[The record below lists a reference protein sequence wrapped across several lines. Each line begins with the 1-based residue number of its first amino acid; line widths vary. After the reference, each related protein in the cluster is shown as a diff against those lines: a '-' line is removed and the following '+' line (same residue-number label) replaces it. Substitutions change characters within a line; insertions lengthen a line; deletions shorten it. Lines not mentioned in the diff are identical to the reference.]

1 MNSRTYA
8 KLRRSYIEVRAREF
22 SLTTTTVLAD
32 REPSGV
38 FKRSTP
44 RNQLAKGIIAVMKRL
59 IVLIAIAALSTTAV
73 YSQGPATDAPR
84 QVKAGEVIQLGGAI
98 NLRVT
103 KSAKSPFTGVKMQG
117 APLVVVLEF
126 DGGKQGA
133 TLSYKLTPDAKSDL
147 YLMSGAQKLAPLAVI
162 EDFPAWGADN
172 DKEIEVLSPKESVGS
187 VTLSFGQK
195 GTVSLLFDVS
205 AEQAKT
211 PQRFSLMLHTIKP
224 NNEKYS
230 LVVNL

>member
-1 MNSRTYA
+1 
-8 KLRRSYIEVRAREF
+8 
-22 SLTTTTVLAD
+22 
-32 REPSGV
+32 
-38 FKRSTP
+38 
-44 RNQLAKGIIAVMKRL
+44 MKRL
-59 IVLIAIAALSTTAV
+59 IVLIAIAAISATAA

-84 QVKAGEVIQLGGAI
+84 QVKAGEVIQLGSTI

-117 APLVVVLEF
+117 SAVVVVLEF

-147 YLMSGAQKLAPLAVI
+147 YLMSGVQKLAPLAVI

-172 DKEIEVLSPKESVGS
+172 DKETEVLNSKESVGS
-187 VTLSFGQK
+187 VTLTFAQK

-211 PQRFSLMLHTIKP
+211 PQKFSLMVHTIKP
-224 NNEKYS
+224 TNQKYS
-230 LVVNL
+230 FVVNL